1 MALSEFKPG
10 EMVVYP
16 THGVAEMVSVEHRE
30 LAGTKAQ
37 FYVLKIVESGLKVMV
52 PVKNA
57 GTVGIRNL
65 VSKEEIDEIYEML
78 QSREVPRDNQTW
90 NRRSREYEEK
100 INTGSLYEIAELV
113 RDLRVL
119 GARKELSFGEKRVLA
134 KAKKRMVKEIATVK
148 KLSDDDT
155 TTEVDAI
162 FADIPL
168 KVPPS

>member
-1 MALSEFKPG
+1 MAVSEFKPG

-16 THGVAEMVSVEHRE
+16 THGVAELVSVEHRE
-30 LAGTKAQ
+30 LAGTKAH

-65 VSKEEIDEIYEML
+65 VSIEEIEEIYEML
-78 QSREVPRDNQTW
+78 QGREVPRDNQTW

-148 KLSDDDT
+148 SMADDAT
-155 TTEVDAI
+155 NVELDAI

-168 KVPPS
+168 KIPPS